1 MSEPFEL
8 SGSHSAVNTVGVRE
22 NRPVVLPFVA
32 GEPEAEIKNPSAS
45 SFTRTSGNGDAAGLV
60 LPLIKKLCEALNAQ
74 QISYCHWKSNW
85 KLNRWLAGEGDL
97 DFLVDKADS
106 QRFVSII
113 HGLGFKQAEPP
124 SDRQVPGILN
134 FYGFDHETRRL
145 VHLHVHYQLV
155 IGHDLTKNYH
165 LPVENLYLEH
175 SAGYCLIPTPPREFE
190 LIVFVLRMVLKY
202 SPLEFALRQ
211 MSARRLLA
219 KSAVEQEL
227 DHLEPNID
235 RARVANLL
243 PHLAPGIGQAFFE
256 TCLQSLR
263 SGNSFYTRLRIRNQ
277 LQNRLETCARRPLWT
292 DALLKVYRRGT
303 RIAREQLLHRKS
315 RKRFA
320 NGGVLI
326 AVVGGDGAGKTTAL
340 TALNAW
346 LSKKFVTKRFHVGKP
361 PRSLLTLCL
370 IVMLRIRRLLTN
382 APAHPERHIGPNQN
396 DVFPGYLQLLRWV
409 SAGRDRWRL
418 YLKARRFATNG
429 GISLCD
435 RYPVRQLQLMESP
448 NIARTVAPHRRN
460 ALVKRLLNL
469 EAGYY
474 RKILQPDLLIVLR
487 LDPEIA
493 VLRKTSESEHHV
505 RTRSHE
511 LWQQDWEG
519 TNAYV
524 INAGQPAVDVLAEAQ
539 SIIWSK
545 L

>member
-1 MSEPFEL
+1 MSETFEL
-8 SGSHSAVNTVGVRE
+8 SGSHSAVTTFGVRE
-22 NRPVVLPFVA
+22 NRPVVLPFVP
-32 GEPEAEIKNPSAS
+32 GEPEAEIKHSSAS

-60 LPLIKKLCEALNAQ
+60 LPLIKRLCEALNAQ

-97 DFLVDKADS
+97 DLLVDKADS

-113 HGLGFKQAEPP
+113 HGLGFKQAEPG

-165 LPVENLYLEH
+165 LPVEKLYLEH
-175 SAGYCLIPTPPREFE
+175 SAGYGLIPIPPRELE
-190 LIVFVLRMVLKY
+190 LIFFVLRMVLKY
-202 SPLEFALRQ
+202 SPLESGLRR
-211 MSARRLLA
+211 MTATRLSG
-219 KSAVEQEL
+219 KTEVEQEL
-227 DHLEPNID
+227 DHLESNID
-235 RARVANLL
+235 RACVANLL
-243 PHLAPGIGQAFFE
+243 PHFAPGIGQAFFE

-263 SGNSFYTRLRIRNQ
+263 SGSSFYTRLTIRYQ
-277 LQNRLETCARRPLWT
+277 LQDRLEACARRPQWM
-292 DALLKVYRRGT
+292 DALLKTYRRGT
-303 RIAREQLLHRKS
+303 RIAREQLLHQKS

-340 TALNAW
+340 RTLSEW
-346 LSKKFVTKRFHVGKP
+346 LSKKFVTRRFHVGKP
-361 PRSLLTLCL
+361 PRSPLTLSL

-382 APAHPERHIGPNQN
+382 SPLHPERLMGPNQHA
-396 DVFPGYLQLLRWV
+396 VFPGYLQLLRWV

-429 GISLCD
+429 GIALCD
-435 RYPVRQLQLMESP
+435 RYPVQQLQLMESP
-448 NIARTVAPHRRN
+448 NIARAVAPHHRN

-487 LDPEIA
+487 IDPEIA
-493 VLRKTSESEHHV
+493 VLRKTNESEHHV
-505 RTRSHE
+505 RTRSGE